1 MARTLVELVISVLKK
16 HPGKVFTAKEIATI
30 LWNDDK
36 AGFTSKR
43 NNPRFASDD
52 DLITQITAEI
62 GSQKNT
68 ILKDKN
74 VVIQDQARPK
84 KYSYLTSSSTD
95 EIESVP
101 GTTLNEELKEKDLYP
116 ILSKYLY
123 EEYDIFSKRINEQK
137 SKNNRGI
144 NGNMW
149 LHPDIVGIKT
159 LDRRWNQLIKDCV
172 KGSGSNKLKI
182 FSYEVKR
189 EITASNLRESFFQ
202 AVSNSSWANQGFL
215 VASVLDSKIFDELK
229 MLSSLHGIGFILLDI
244 TNPSESQILLQARDK
259 EAVDW
264 ASANRLV
271 DQNTDFMEFIQSIK
285 VYYASDVINKKDWWK
300 SE

>member
-1 MARTLVELVISVLKK
+1 MAQSLAKLVISVLKE
-16 HPGKVFTAKEIATI
+16 HPGKVFTAKEIASY
-30 LWNDDK
+30 LWENYRD
-36 AGFTSKR
+36 AFTEKR
-43 NNPRFASDD
+43 KNPRFTSDD